1 MNLEE
6 KLRQLKK
13 AAQPTARD
21 QNLLRQLEYLRR
33 LESGPKRLPT
43 HRADKAIE
51 EYVEGQVERNLA
63 GEFFL
68 ARQALP
74 FGRPYG
80 RLRIGDVSAADLSP
94 LSLFF
99 DGMTLPEPS
108 RLVYLCLLYTSPSPR
123 DRG

>member
-13 AAQPTARD
+13 AAQPTTRD

-33 LESGPKRLPT
+33 RESGPKRLPA
-43 HRADKAIE
+43 HRAAKGIE
-51 EYVEGQVERNLA
+51 EYVEGQGEQNTA

-68 ARQALP
+68 GRQAPP

-99 DGMTLPEPS
+99 DGTTLPEPS
-108 RLVYLCLLYTSPSPR
+108 
-123 DRG
+123 